1 MRIPALILATLL
13 PVFPLQAGEVSV
25 FAAASTRTALDR
37 IAAEFS
43 ARTGQSVTPVY
54 AGSNLLARQI
64 IEGAPADIFLSAA
77 PEWMDEVE
85 RQGLVQPGTRRDLL
99 GNRLVLVSADPDAP
113 EVIIDEELDLS
124 GLLGDGRLAMGLVD
138 AVPAG
143 QYGKA
148 ALTGLGLWEGV
159 ADRVAQ
165 ADNVRAA
172 LALVALGEAPLGI
185 VYASDAAAEPAVR
198 VIGQFPADS
207 HPPITYPVALLTGAG
222 DAADRDFLAALSSPG
237 AQAAFR
243 DEGFSLAP

>member
-1 MRIPALILATLL
+1 MRISVLVLATLL
-13 PVFPLQAGEVSV
+13 SSLPLRAEDVTV

-37 IAAEFS
+37 IAAEF
-43 ARTGQSVTPVY
+43 AAQTGHSVTPVY

-64 IEGAPADIFLSAA
+64 IAGASADIFLSAA
-77 PEWMDEVE
+77 PEWMDAVE
-85 RQGLVQPGTRRDLL
+85 GQDLLQPGTRHDLL
-99 GNRLVLVSADPDAP
+99 ENRLVLVAADPQAAA
-113 EVIIDEELDLS
+113 VTIDTDLDLP
-124 GLLGDGRLAMGLVD
+124 GLLGDGRLAMALVD

-148 ALTGLGLWEGV
+148 ALTSLGLWEGV

-207 HPPITYPVALLTGAG
+207 HPPITYPVALLTGAS
-222 DAADRDFLAALSSPG
+222 DAADRDFLAALFSPEAG
-237 AQAAFR
+237 ALFR